1 MPKFYVLHESNS
13 SCRNSGEF
21 LRMFFISERGSF
33 YDMIVAIIVPIKAA
47 KKGQI
52 AERIKVQLSAE
63 L

>member
-1 MPKFYVLHESNS
+1 
-13 SCRNSGEF
+13 
-21 LRMFFISERGSF
+21 MFFISERGSF